1 MRRAGSDVR
10 KPEKSLRELL
20 HNSNYTKAA
29 KRPACII
36 EIILTNSVRNIWKNA
51 KWNPTYCAMTH
62 FYTNSVR
69 NIRENTRYS
78 STHKAGANRLFSH
91 DVTAAILVSRNNE
104 TSAMLVS
111 QTSPRG
117 VELFFYANAFFC
129 SKKLAYML
137 ATWVKTPHLKANGH
151 IWL

>member
-1 MRRAGSDVR
+1 MR
-10 KPEKSLRELL
+10 
-20 HNSNYTKAA
+20 
-29 KRPACII
+29 
-36 EIILTNSVRNIWKNA
+36 
-51 KWNPTYCAMTH
+51 NPTYCAMTH

-111 QTSPRG
+111 QNSHLG

-129 SKKLAYML
+129 SSKLA
-137 ATWVKTPHLKANGH
+137 
-151 IWL
+151 